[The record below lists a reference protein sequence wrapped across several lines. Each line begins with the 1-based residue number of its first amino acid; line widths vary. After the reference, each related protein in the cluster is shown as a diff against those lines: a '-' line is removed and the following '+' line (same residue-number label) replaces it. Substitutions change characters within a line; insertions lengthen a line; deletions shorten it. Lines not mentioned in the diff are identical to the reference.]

1 MLRDRA
7 TGTPRGAALVQLSCK
22 EHSEHTMGVLKEKS
36 GELEVDGASIRVS
49 YARGES
55 VAALEVEAMNLI
67 DHTPP
72 NLQRVAAGTT
82 SSSTTPLPAIYGV
95 ELGQIAAAVVA
106 GQQSGNDVIS
116 PKLKKSRPVVPPPP
130 KEWPLSFQEAGAS
143 YVFEASSGYF
153 LEASTGVYY
162 DPKTKLYCKGGKWYF
177 HVSDKDPPYVP
188 VEEKEGASNTSSTVA
203 VTSQQQQQPESSTTA
218 VPVAT
223 LLPTT
228 SLVPTDMQRSK
239 KAKLSFGIAKGGG
252 NQHGKAMFGGG
263 SGSNSTIPISAR
275 KRMADISKWTKTKE
289 ESSDAPVPPESSTT
303 GGASPTQQ
311 PTSIADAAV
320 KEAESILTQSYVTPT
335 VSDIV
340 KTPTVKKA
348 SKFEHACTLCQRG
361 FKSADQLAK
370 HVAKS
375 ALHAEN
381 IKKTGNRVSVESMSD
396 IYDSLIVPLRECI
409 YVHGR

>member
-1 MLRDRA
+1 MD
-7 TGTPRGAALVQLSCK
+7 
-22 EHSEHTMGVLKEKS
+22 VLKEKS
-36 GELEVDGASIRVS
+36 GELEVDGASVKVS

-67 DHTPP
+67 DHSPP
-72 NLQRVAAGTT
+72 NLQRVVAGTT
-82 SSSTTPLPAIYGV
+82 STSPLPAIYGV
-95 ELGQIAAAVVA
+95 ELGQIAAAA
-106 GQQSGNDVIS
+106 ATGQQSENDVIS
-116 PKLKKSRPVVPPPP
+116 RKLKKHKPVVPPPP

-162 DPKTKLYCKGGKWYF
+162 DPKTKLYFKGGKWYF

-188 VEEKEGASNTSSTVA
+188 VEEKEEASNPSCAVA
-203 VTSQQQQQPESSTTA
+203 DVSKQQQPEQHSTTV

-223 LLPTT
+223 ILPTS

-239 KAKLSFGIAKGGG
+239 KTKLSFGIAKGGG
-252 NQHGKAMFGGG
+252 NQHGKAVLGGG
-263 SGSNSTIPISAR
+263 SVSNSTIPISTR
-275 KRMADISKWTKTKE
+275 KRMADISKWAKTKE
-289 ESSDAPVPPESSTT
+289 ENSDAPVVPPERSTT
-303 GGASPTQQ
+303 GGTLPIQQ

-320 KEAESILTQSYVTPT
+320 KEAESILTQSYVPPVIDT
-335 VSDIV
+335 VKIS
-340 KTPTVKKA
+340 TVKKA

-361 FKSADQLAK
+361 FKSSEQLAK

-381 IKKTGNRVSVESMSD
+381 VKKTGNRVSVESMND
-396 IYDSLIVPLRECI
+396 KPYL
-409 YVHGR
+409 

>member
-1 MLRDRA
+1 
-7 TGTPRGAALVQLSCK
+7 
-22 EHSEHTMGVLKEKS
+22 MGVLKEKS

-67 DHTPP
+67 DQTPP
-72 NLQRVAAGTT
+72 NLQSVAAGTA

-95 ELGQIAAAVVA
+95 ELSQITAAVAA
-106 GQQSGNDVIS
+106 GQQSGNDMIS
-116 PKLKKSRPVVPPPP
+116 PKLKKSRPVVPPPQ

-143 YVFEASSGYF
+143 YIFEASSGYF

-162 DPKTKLYCKGGKWYF
+162 DPKTKLYSKGGKWYF
-177 HVSDKDPPYVP
+177 FVGEKDPPYVP
-188 VEEKEGASNTSSTVA
+188 IEEKEGASNPSSTVA
-203 VTSQQQQQPESSTTA
+203 VTSQQQQPESSTTA

-223 LLPTT
+223 VLPTT

-263 SGSNSTIPISAR
+263 SSSNSTIPISTR

-289 ESSDAPVPPESSTT
+289 ESSDAPMPPKNSTT
-303 GGASPTQQ
+303 GGTSPTQQ

-335 VSDIV
+335 VSDIL
-340 KTPTVKKA
+340 KTPTVKKT

-396 IYDSLIVPLRECI
+396 KPHLC
-409 YVHGR
+409 